1 MRGQLVR
8 RTWEHDPSLYAPA
21 RFRKAC
27 HYEAFIPDELAEF
40 SESISSELS
49 GIVSEAEAAI
59 RTLNSVVSPALAPF
73 ARLLLRSE
81 SIASSKIEG
90 MQVEVR
96 EIARAQTQLNTARNV
111 RSVVREVLGNIGAME
126 SAIDRGSAAEE
137 ITLENI
143 VDIHRILMKSASTSH
158 LAGLIRKEQNWI
170 GGNDY
175 NPCGAD
181 FVPPPQEEVAALM
194 ADLCRAMNE
203 DHLPPVI
210 QAGLIHAQFETIHP
224 FHDGNGRTGRALVH
238 VILRRRGMSPV
249 YVPPISIVLA
259 GRKERYVEGLT
270 KFRRGETSE
279 WLSIFSE
286 AAAKSA
292 HLASSYVREVE
303 SLQDKW
309 RKSLAAASNPRS
321 DAAAW
326 AIIDILPAY
335 PVITVPVTTV
345 ATGRTK
351 AVVGE
356 GLKQLEAA
364 GILSRLPIGGGATT
378 WESAQLLDLIS
389 DLEAGEPP
397 SSSE

>member
-1 MRGQLVR
+1 
-8 RTWEHDPSLYAPA
+8 
-21 RFRKAC
+21 
-27 HYEAFIPDELAEF
+27 
-40 SESISSELS
+40 
-49 GIVSEAEAAI
+49 
-59 RTLNSVVSPALAPF
+59 
-73 ARLLLRSE
+73 
-81 SIASSKIEG
+81 
-90 MQVEVR
+90 
-96 EIARAQTQLNTARNV
+96 
-111 RSVVREVLGNIGAME
+111 
-126 SAIDRGSAAEE
+126 
-137 ITLENI
+137 
-143 VDIHRILMKSASTSH
+143 
-158 LAGLIRKEQNWI
+158 
-170 GGNDY
+170 
-175 NPCGAD
+175 
-181 FVPPPQEEVAALM
+181 
-194 ADLCRAMNE
+194 
-203 DHLPPVI
+203 
-210 QAGLIHAQFETIHP
+210 
-224 FHDGNGRTGRALVH
+224 
-238 VILRRRGMSPV
+238 MSPV

-286 AAAKSA
+286 AAARSA

-326 AIIDILPAY
+326 AIIDILPAH
-335 PVITVPVTTV
+335 PVITVPVATL